1 MCSRYLDIDICRFQ
15 RNLATLDQTFTCG
28 VMQILMSL
36 LEVTAVFCFQNNN
49 LTEDLMR
56 TAILCLMGAHLLLFH
71 MAKPVFL
78 IYTMTRNVPEMFDNA
93 TAAEEV
99 VSAPTESKERRHKNI
114 LICR

>member
-1 MCSRYLDIDICRFQ
+1 
-15 RNLATLDQTFTCG
+15 
-28 VMQILMSL
+28 MQILMSL

-56 TAILCLMGAHLLLFH
+56 TAILWLMGAHLLLFH

-78 IYTMTRNVPEMFDNA
+78 IYTMTRNVPEMLDNA

-99 VSAPTESKERRHKNI
+99 VSAPTESKGRRHKNI

>member
-1 MCSRYLDIDICRFQ
+1 MDICRFQ

-36 LEVTAVFCFQNNN
+36 LGVSAVFCFHNNY
-49 LTEDLMR
+49 LAEDLMR

-78 IYTMTRNVPEMFDNA
+78 MYTMTRNVPQMFDDP

-99 VSAPTESKERRHKNI
+99 VSAPTESKGQRHKKTNK